1 MNNLMSQFEGLD
13 TEFLLFTKDVC
24 GYCVAA
30 KNLLNSKGLTY
41 TEVNLQQDHEL
52 RSALIIETGHKTV
65 PIIFDLR
72 SDVSFVGGYTE
83 LKNAL

>member
-1 MNNLMSQFEGLD
+1 MNNPMSQFEGLD

-24 GYCVAA
+24 VYCVAA

-52 RSALIIETGHKTV
+52 RTV
-65 PIIFDLR
+65 
-72 SDVSFVGGYTE
+72 SYTH
-83 LKNAL
+83 LTLPTTPYV

>member
-1 MNNLMSQFEGLD
+1 MNNPMSQFEGLD

-52 RSALIIETGHKTV
+52 GV
-65 PIIFDLR
+65 P
-72 SDVSFVGGYTE
+72 
-83 LKNAL
+83 

>member
-1 MNNLMSQFEGLD
+1 MNNPMSQFEGLD

-52 RSALIIETGHKTV
+52 RNALIMETGHKTV

-72 SDVSFVGGYTE
+72 SDVFFVGGYTE

>member
-1 MNNLMSQFEGLD
+1 MSQFEGSIQSSSCSG
-13 TEFLLFTKDVC
+13 DVC

-41 TEVNLQQDHEL
+41 TEVNLQQDH
-52 RSALIIETGHKTV
+52 SKGALINETGHKTM

-72 SDVSFVGGYTE
+72 SEVSFVGGYTE